1 MVVILVVVVVV
12 TVVAICSGRVKVCV
26 TSAARA
32 VVWLALY
39 VCIGSMP
46 LALALVRRHG
56 RDRAV
61 ESRARDAQ

>member
-1 MVVILVVVVVV
+1 VVVVVV
-12 TVVAICSGRVKVCV
+12 AISSSRVKVCV

-39 VCIGSMP
+39 VCMYVVWH
-46 LALALVRRHG
+46 ALVRRHG

-61 ESRARDAQ
+61 ENKGPMTDGRRKR